1 MVKNATL
8 FGILYAIH
16 IGHCYCKAKFKRKSV
31 QKTVN
36 ERLVDFN
43 VICKEKEADAYAER
57 GERCQRRCFSYYTFI
72 SKF

>member
-8 FGILYAIH
+8 FSILYIIR

-31 QKTVN
+31 YETVD
-36 ERLVDFN
+36 ERVVDFN
-43 VICKEKEADAYAER
+43 VICKKEEADTYAER
-57 GERCQRRCFSYYTFI
+57 GESCQRRCFSYYPFI